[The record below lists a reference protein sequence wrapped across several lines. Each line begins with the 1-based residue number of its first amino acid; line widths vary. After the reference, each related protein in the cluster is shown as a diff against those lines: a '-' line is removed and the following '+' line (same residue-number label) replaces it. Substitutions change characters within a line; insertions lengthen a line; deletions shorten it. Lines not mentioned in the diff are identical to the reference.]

1 MVEIN
6 LSAKELTRIG
16 QWYELMYASGKYE
29 VTSSD
34 ISLNL
39 KICLMAEQLIQD
51 DVRLTELMDNEE

>member
-16 QWYELMYASGKYE
+16 QWYELMYASGRYE

-39 KICLMAEQLIQD
+39 KICLMAGQLIQD

>member
-39 KICLMAEQLIQD
+39 KICLMAQQLIQD
-51 DVRLTELMDNEE
+51 DVRLIELMDNEE

>member
-16 QWYELMYASGKYE
+16 QWYELMYASGRYE

-39 KICLMAEQLIQD
+39 KICLMAQQLIQD
-51 DVRLTELMDNEE
+51 DVRLTELLDNEE

>member
-1 MVEIN
+1 MVEIH

-16 QWYELMYASGKYE
+16 QWYELMYASGRYE
-29 VTSSD
+29 ATSSD

>member
-16 QWYELMYASGKYE
+16 QWYELMYASGRYE
-29 VTSSD
+29 ATSSD

-39 KICLMAEQLIQD
+39 KICLMAQQLIQD
-51 DVRLTELMDNEE
+51 DVRLIELMDNEE